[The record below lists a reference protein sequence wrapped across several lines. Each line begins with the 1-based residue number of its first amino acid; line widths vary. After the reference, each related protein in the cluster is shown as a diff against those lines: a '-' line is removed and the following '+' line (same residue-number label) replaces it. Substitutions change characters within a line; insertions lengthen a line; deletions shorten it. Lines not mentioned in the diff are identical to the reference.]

1 MIKVE
6 YKDGATDIELFGE
19 KNIILEELAHAI
31 REVHRVIEAKE
42 GKEMA
47 DQMIDVAHRLALMSD
62 EEIEKEHEKIK
73 RKNEEQMRL
82 LGKEVSEF
90 FNNLFA
96 PGGNK

>member
-1 MIKVE
+1 M
-6 YKDGATDIELFGE
+6 
-19 KNIILEELAHAI
+19 EELAHAI

-73 RKNEEQMRL
+73 RENEKQIKL
-82 LGKEVSEF
+82 LEKEVAEF
-90 FNNLFA
+90 FNNLFS
-96 PGGNK
+96 GGNFKQSNSLSIVIKCVKIYSWRALL

>member
-6 YKDGATDIELFGE
+6 YKDGETNIELFGE
-19 KNIILEELAHAI
+19 KNIILGELVHAI
-31 REVHRVIEAKE
+31 GEVHRVIEAKE

-62 EEIEKEHEKIK
+62 EEIEKEHEKTK

>member
-1 MIKVE
+1 M
-6 YKDGATDIELFGE
+6 
-19 KNIILEELAHAI
+19 EELAHAI

-73 RKNEEQMRL
+73 RENEKQIKL
-82 LGKEVSEF
+82 LEKEVAEF
-90 FNNLFA
+90 FNNLFS
-96 PGGNK
+96 GGNK